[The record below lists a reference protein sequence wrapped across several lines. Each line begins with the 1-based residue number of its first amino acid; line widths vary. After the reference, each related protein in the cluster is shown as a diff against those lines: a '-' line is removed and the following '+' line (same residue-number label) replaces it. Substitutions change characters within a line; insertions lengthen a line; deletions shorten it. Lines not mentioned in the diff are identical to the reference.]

1 MQNSGSSTPWC
12 HTYTKTL
19 RYASLDCLGCV
30 TQTLS
35 VLRQASSW
43 ETVVCQHANS
53 SLTCTWRTG
62 IRNGKWIC
70 YASQWHADCLFV
82 NTLVLQLLIP
92 LRAWTDWITLLKTMS
107 RATPLKLSKN
117 QNNAT
122 FFSPFGNTRSNK
134 RWWFSHVNY
143 QTTLHILH
151 GTLNLLMCSFFGMI
165 SNWAFC
171 ILLALNC
178 DDEMYSLKDI

>member
-1 MQNSGSSTPWC
+1 MRHASVHICFVTCTQSRAYVDSFLHPAGRMQNSGSSTPWC

-19 RYASLDCLGCV
+19 HYASLDCLGCS

-35 VLRQASSW
+35 VLRQVSCW
-43 ETVVCQHANS
+43 ETAVWQHANS
-53 SLTCTWRTG
+53 SLTCTWLTG
-62 IRNGKWIC
+62 IRNGKRIC
-70 YASQWHADCLFV
+70 YASPWHAECLFI

-122 FFSPFGNTRSNK
+122 FFPP
-134 RWWFSHVNY
+134 
-143 QTTLHILH
+143 L
-151 GTLNLLMCSFFGMI
+151 GTQGAIRDDDFLM
-165 SNWAFC
+165 
-171 ILLALNC
+171 
-178 DDEMYSLKDI
+178 